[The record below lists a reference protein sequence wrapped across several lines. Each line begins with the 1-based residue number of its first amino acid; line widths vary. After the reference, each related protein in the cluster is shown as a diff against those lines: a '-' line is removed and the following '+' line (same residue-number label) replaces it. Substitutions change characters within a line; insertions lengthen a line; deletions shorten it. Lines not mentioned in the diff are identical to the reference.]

1 MLVAIEE
8 AHVFIPKDE
17 DTDTKYF
24 ASKVAREGRKFG
36 LGLVIVSQRPRGID
50 ANILSQMGSLAVMR
64 MIQQDDQM
72 HISTSSDATQ
82 QGPY

>member
-36 LGLVIVSQRPRGID
+36 LGLVIVFAAPEG
-50 ANILSQMGSLAVMR
+50 N
-64 MIQQDDQM
+64 
-72 HISTSSDATQ
+72 
-82 QGPY
+82 